1 MIILI
6 DTFNQSIISAH
17 RTVLAAVRARAA
29 HARRVVRNNGRGG
42 YISYS
47 IRSSTGEDI
56 GEEILI
62 AQHNFDTI

>member
-1 MIILI
+1 MYILA
-6 DTFNQSIISAH
+6 DTFNKVKISSH

-29 HARRVVRNNGRGG
+29 HARRVERKNGRGS

-47 IRSSTGEDI
+47 IRSITGEDI

-62 AQHNFDTI
+62 AQHNCDTK